1 MSLNPFLPFVPTGL
15 ISPAQDSPGPGCY
28 HIRGFLEEAA
38 LNPVRLTYGFQG
50 TGRNVPL
57 RCVRKGDL
65 LLPGAYRYTDS
76 TQEALQRP
84 ASCSF
89 KSCPRPQS
97 FTLGVRDKVGWMCL
111 VEAGRWQFG
120 RSCWKL

>member
-1 MSLNPFLPFVPTGL
+1 MTIHPNAITKPIKLHRAREMNDSKNGQTGRDAWWRESLK
-15 ISPAQDSPGPGCY
+15 DSPNPGCY

-65 LLPGAYRYTDS
+65 LLPGAYSYTDS
-76 TQEALQRP
+76 TQKALQRP

-89 KSCPRPQS
+89 KNCPRPRAS
-97 FTLGVRDKVGWMCL
+97 PWVSETRM
-111 VEAGRWQFG
+111 
-120 RSCWKL
+120 